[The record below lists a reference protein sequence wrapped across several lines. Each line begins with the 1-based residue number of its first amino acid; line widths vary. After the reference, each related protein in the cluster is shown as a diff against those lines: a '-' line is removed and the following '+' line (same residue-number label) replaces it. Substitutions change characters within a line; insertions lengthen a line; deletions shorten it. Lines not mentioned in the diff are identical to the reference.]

1 MHVMRPE
8 TSERRAGLSLRSR
21 VLFAVGATFAL
32 SLLGGAIGA
41 GLRTRDSLNAEL
53 TAAVAGARQSASEPF
68 GDLARS
74 GHARTDLIRYVE
86 SFDGSRHVTATA
98 FDASGAVV
106 RRSIPA
112 APDHPAPGWFAR
124 LMRPHIPSIRLPAGA
139 AGVVQLDALSD
150 NDVADA
156 WSELARMV
164 AAFAAFS
171 LLGAGLVY
179 AVIGRA
185 LAPLT
190 QLSDAFARIGGG
202 DYRAR
207 VNAGG
212 VSELDRLAAGFNH
225 MAERLAE
232 IDLQNRKLEDQ
243 LLTLQDE
250 ERAEIAR
257 DLHDEIGP
265 YLFAVNLDANLAVRH
280 LREDRK
286 AEAEARILSIA
297 AAVDH
302 MQRQV
307 REMLS
312 QLRASPVADLGL
324 TAALADAVDF
334 WRGKRPDID
343 FLLEADLGEEAPDP
357 AQAEALWRVA
367 QEALSNA
374 VRHGEP
380 ASIRVMLDSPKTGQ
394 VRVRIEDD
402 GGAGPAEPRPG
413 SGFGLRGMRERMAA
427 AHGELRIEAEP
438 GRGWTVEALA
448 PVRRLSTRATG
459 GDGQT

>member
-1 MHVMRPE
+1 MLPVM
-8 TSERRAGLSLRSR
+8 SGRRAGLSLRSR

-53 TAAVAGARQSASEPF
+53 AAALAGARQSASEPF
-68 GDLARS
+68 GDLVRS
-74 GHARTDLIRYVE
+74 GHARKDLFRYVE
-86 SFDGSRHVTATA
+86 SFDGSRHVSAKA
-98 FDASGAVV
+98 FDATGALV
-106 RRSIPA
+106 RRSIPET
-112 APDHPAPGWFAR
+112 PSHPAPRWFAD
-124 LMRPHIPSIRLPAGA
+124 LMRPQIPSIRLPAGA
-139 AGVVQLDALSD
+139 AGTVQLDALSD

-179 AVIGRA
+179 VVIGRA
-185 LAPLT
+185 LAPLI
-190 QLSDAFARIGGG
+190 QLSDAFARIGAG

-207 VNAGG
+207 VSAGG
-212 VSELDRLAAGFNH
+212 VSELDRLGAGFNH

-265 YLFAVNLDANLAVRH
+265 YLFAVNLDASLAARH
-280 LREDRK
+280 LREGRT
-286 AEAEARILSIA
+286 AEAEARITAIA
-297 AAVDH
+297 VAVDH

-312 QLRASPVADLGL
+312 QLRANPVTDLGL

-334 WRGKRPDID
+334 WRGKRPDIT
-343 FLLEADLGEEAPDP
+343 FSLEADLGDEAPDP
-357 AQAEALWRVA
+357 GQAEALWRVV

-380 ASIRVMLDSPKTGQ
+380 ACVRVRLDSPKSGQ

-427 AHGELRIEAEP
+427 AHGELRIEAAP

-448 PVRRLSTRATG
+448 PVRRLPTRGPVGEAG
-459 GDGQT
+459 GA

>member
-1 MHVMRPE
+1 VDVLQPVKP
-8 TSERRAGLSLRSR
+8 ERRRGLSLRSR

-41 GLRTRDSLNAEL
+41 GLRARDSLNAEL
-53 TAAVAGARQSASEPF
+53 AAAVAGARQSAFEPF
-68 GDLARS
+68 GDLASS
-74 GHARTDLIRYVE
+74 GHARTDLIRFVE
-86 SFDGSRHVTATA
+86 SFDGSRHVSARA
-98 FDASGAVV
+98 YDPGGGLV
-106 RRSIPA
+106 RRSIPVM
-112 APDHPAPGWFAR
+112 PSHPAPLWFAR
-124 LMRPHIPSIRLPAGA
+124 LMRPSVPSIRLTAGA
-139 AGVVQLDALSD
+139 AGSVQLDALSD

-190 QLSDAFARIGGG
+190 ELSDAFARIGGG

-207 VNAGG
+207 VSAGG

-225 MAERLAE
+225 MAERLAK
-232 IDLQNRKLEDQ
+232 IDLKNRKLEDQ

-265 YLFAVNLDANLAVRH
+265 YLFAVNLDASLAVRH

-286 AEAEARILSIA
+286 AEAEARIQAIA
-297 AAVDH
+297 VAVDH

-307 REMLS
+307 SEMLS
-312 QLRASPVADLGL
+312 QLRASPVTDLGL
-324 TAALADAVDF
+324 TAALADAVEF
-334 WRGKRPDID
+334 WREKRPDIHFALD
-343 FLLEADLGEEAPDP
+343 ADLGDEAPD
-357 AQAEALWRVA
+357 ADQAEALWRVT

-380 ASIRVMLDSPKTGQ
+380 ASVLVRLDSPKSGQ

-427 AHGELRIEAEP
+427 AHGELRIEAAP

-448 PVRRLSTRATG
+448 PVRRLSSRAPSLE
-459 GDGQT
+459 GQT